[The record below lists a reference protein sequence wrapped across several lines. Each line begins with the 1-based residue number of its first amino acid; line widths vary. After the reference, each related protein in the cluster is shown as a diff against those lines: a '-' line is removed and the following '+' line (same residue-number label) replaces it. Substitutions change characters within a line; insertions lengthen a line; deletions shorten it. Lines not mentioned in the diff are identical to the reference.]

1 MSQPWVEPEGETG
14 GEPEGETGGQSG
26 GASGGMS
33 EGGAGGKSEDGRIR
47 SGRLAGKTLTQAI
60 WILAFPVLIQQL
72 LAAMLGFF
80 DKLIA
85 GNLPDSIVVPALDGL
100 GIGTYVGWLIG
111 VALTGLGVG
120 GQAIIA
126 RAIGGGR
133 LDEGDA
139 ALGQSMLLAILWGA
153 FVGFCLWW
161 VAFPLSA
168 LAGLSPE
175 ATRLCAEYVRMLAI
189 GMPFCSVMTVGAMCL
204 HGAGESVKPTTIAVV
219 VNIVNAVAS
228 WLLSG
233 VVLRFGSTS
242 LPNPSPLDP
251 EIWGVRGIGAG
262 TAAGYAVGA
271 LLTLLLLRRGV
282 KDLRLHGR
290 HMRWRGHLSWRIA
303 RVGIP
308 SFFEGMTMWSV
319 GIFVTLFIGMIARRG
334 GPDSESGLIGAH
346 SIAIQW
352 EAFSYLPGYAIGTA
366 AAALA
371 GQYLGARNPEAAR
384 RAIRVCA
391 WLGAAIMSV
400 FGVMFA
406 LFGTELTRIISSQP
420 VHLDLVPKCLLICA
434 FAQPF
439 FSLSMTVRQ
448 GLRGAGD
455 TAWVLYITMF
465 STWCVRLPAAWF
477 FGVFMDWGLPG
488 IWVGLC
494 GELVVRGLLFLARF
508 IWGDWT
514 RIVV

>member
-1 MSQPWVEPEGETG
+1 MSAAEGEPSAAPAPQRDDDPG
-14 GEPEGETGGQSG
+14 
-26 GASGGMS
+26 
-33 EGGAGGKSEDGRIR
+33 DGRIR
-47 SGRLAGKTLTQAI
+47 SGRLAGKTLSQAI

-72 LAAMLGFF
+72 LAAMLGFL

-85 GNLPDSIVVPALDGL
+85 GNLPETIVVPALDGL

-126 RAIGGGR
+126 RAMGGGR
-133 LDEGDA
+133 AHEGDA
-139 ALGQSMLLAILWGA
+139 ALGQSILLAILWGS
-153 FVGFCLWW
+153 FVGVCLWW
-161 VAFPLSA
+161 ISYPLAA

-175 ATRLCAEYVRMLAI
+175 ATRLCSEYVRMLAL
-189 GMPFCSVMTVGAMCL
+189 GLPFCSVMMVGSMCL
-204 HGAGESVKPTTIAVV
+204 HGAGESVKPTTIAIV
-219 VNIVNAVAS
+219 VNIVNAVGS

-233 VVLRFGSTS
+233 VELSVGGVTV
-242 LPNPSPLDP
+242 PNPSPLDP
-251 EIWGVRGIGAG
+251 EVWGVTGIGAG
-262 TAAGYAVGA
+262 TSLGYAVGA
-271 LLTLLLLRRGV
+271 FMTMALLLRGV
-282 KDLRLHGR
+282 KDLRLHAR
-290 HMRWRGHLSWRIA
+290 DLRWRSHLGRRIA

-334 GPDSESGLIGAH
+334 GPEGQTGLIGAH

-366 AAALA
+366 AASLA

-391 WLGAAIMSV
+391 WLGAAVMS
-400 FGVMFA
+400 FCGVIFA
-406 LFGTELTRIISSQP
+406 FFGTELTRVISEQP
-420 VHLDLVPKCLLICA
+420 VHLDLVPNCLLICA

-439 FSLSMTVRQ
+439 FSLSMTIRQ

-455 TAWVLYITMF
+455 TAWVFYITLV
-465 STWCVRLPAAWF
+465 STWGIRLPAAWF
-477 FGVFMDWGLPG
+477 FGVYMDWGLPG
-488 IWVGLC
+488 IWIGLC
-494 GELVVRGLLFLARF
+494 GELVIRGLLFLARF
-508 IWGDWT
+508 TWGTWT
-514 RIVV
+514 RIVI

>member
-1 MSQPWVEPEGETG
+1 MSAQEPQHARGAAG
-14 GEPEGETGGQSG
+14 GEPAAEHEDSARSQSD
-26 GASGGMS
+26 AQ
-33 EGGAGGKSEDGRIR
+33 DGRIR
-47 SGRLAGKTLTQAI
+47 SGRLAGKTLSQAI

-72 LAAMLGFF
+72 LAAMLGFL
-80 DKLIA
+80 DKLLA
-85 GNLPDSIVVPALDGL
+85 GNLPDSVVVPALDGL
-100 GIGTYVGWLIG
+100 GIGTYVGWFIG

-133 LDEGDA
+133 VHEGGA
-139 ALGQSMLLAILWGA
+139 ALGQSMMLSVVWGA
-153 FVGFCLWW
+153 VVGISLWW
-161 VAFPLSA
+161 LALPLSA

-175 ATRLCAEYVRMLAI
+175 ATRLCTEYVRMLAL
-189 GMPFCSVMTVGAMCL
+189 GLPFCAVMMVGGMCL

-228 WLLSG
+228 WFLSG
-233 VVLRFGSTS
+233 VDLRFGSVT
-242 LPNPSPLDP
+242 LVNPSPLDP
-251 EIWGVRGIGAG
+251 EVWGVTGIGLG
-262 TAAGYAVGA
+262 TSLSYLVGA
-271 LLTLLLLRRGV
+271 IMTMSLLMRGV
-282 KDLRLHGR
+282 KDLRLHAR
-290 HMRWRGHLSWRIA
+290 DLRPKRHLSWRIA

-334 GPDSESGLIGAH
+334 DEGAQAGLIGAH

-352 EAFSYLPGYAIGTA
+352 EAFSYLPGYAIGIA
-366 AAALA
+366 AASLA
-371 GQYLGARNPEAAR
+371 GQYLGARNPEQAR

-391 WLGAAIMSV
+391 WIGAAVMGG
-400 FGVMFA
+400 FGVIFA
-406 LFGTELTRIISSQP
+406 LFGTPLTKIISSAP

-439 FSLSMTVRQ
+439 FSLSMTIRQ

-455 TAWVLYITMF
+455 TTWVFIITF
-465 STWCVRLPAAWF
+465 VSTWGVRLPAAWF

-488 IWVGLC
+488 IWIGLC

-508 IWGDWT
+508 TWGNWT
-514 RIVV
+514 KLQV